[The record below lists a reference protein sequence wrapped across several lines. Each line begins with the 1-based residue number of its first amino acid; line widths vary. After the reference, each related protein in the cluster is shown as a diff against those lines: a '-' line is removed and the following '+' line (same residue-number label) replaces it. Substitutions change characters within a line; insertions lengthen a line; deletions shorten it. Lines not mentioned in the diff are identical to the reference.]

1 MVRRMVVAFKK
12 FGAGLRGDQGRVY
25 REVDQTA
32 KINMVFFYCT
42 LHWAVPGYQGN
53 RSSDENHA
61 FPSVEKS
68 GSSFRLFLL

>member
-1 MVRRMVVAFKK
+1 MVRRVVVAFKK
-12 FGAGLRGDQGRVY
+12 FGAGLGGDRGRVY